1 MTQENTTRRSLGELA
16 RMTALVVI
24 IFAAFAVSMVG
35 LWKAADAA
43 FAVAFGVLIAVT
55 FDAGARGL
63 GYLVPWNRR
72 LRVLIIILLSFA
84 LLLGA
89 IYWGGTRVVS
99 EARSLAGQMQ
109 GLFRHAVTVMHHE
122 SQAWLPSGDDS
133 LKQIPGLDMIVGRA
147 TTLIRRLFES
157 VIFFVVALFV
167 GAFCAWEPEVYKGAF
182 LSLLPREHRPR
193 VSEVMD
199 RSAHA
204 LRSWLVGRG
213 ITMALIFVFTLCA
226 LTAIKMPNSIVL
238 AMQAGLF
245 TFTPTLGPFVA
256 GVVIVLAGLA
266 QSESMALYG
275 LVTYVLVQSLESHVI
290 TPLVQR
296 RTIRIPPA
304 ITLALQLIAAVL
316 FGLIAAVVIIPLAA
330 AGKVFIEELYVN
342 DRLGGGW
349 QVGAADEPGR
359 DRTSGLREW
368 LKQLRWVRRPR

>member
-1 MTQENTTRRSLGELA
+1 
-16 RMTALVVI
+16 MTALVVI
-24 IFAAFAVSMVG
+24 IFAAFAVSIIG
-35 LWKAADAA
+35 LWKAADAV
-43 FAVAFGVLIAVT
+43 FAVAFGVLIAVV

-72 LRVLIIILLSFA
+72 LRVLIVILLSFA

-99 EARSLAGQMQ
+99 EARSLVGQMQ
-109 GLFRHAVTVMHHE
+109 GLFRHGLTQLHRE
-122 SQAWLPSGDDS
+122 SQAWLPSGDNS
-133 LKQIPGLDMIVGRA
+133 LQQIPGLDMIVGHA
-147 TTLIRRLFES
+147 TTLLRRLFEL
-157 VIFFVVALFV
+157 VIFFAVALFI

-182 LSLLPREHRPR
+182 LSLLPRERRPR

-204 LRSWLVGRG
+204 LRSWLIGRG
-213 ITMALIFVFTLCA
+213 ITMACIFVFTLCA
-226 LTAIKMPNSIVL
+226 LTFIKMPNAILL
-238 AMQAGLF
+238 AMQAGVL

-266 QSESMALYG
+266 QSPSMALYG

-304 ITLALQLIAAVL
+304 ITLALQLIAALL

-330 AGKVFIEELYVN
+330 AGKVFIEELYVD

-349 QVGAADEPGR
+349 QVAAADEPGR
-359 DRTSGLREW
+359 NRTAGLREW
-368 LKQLRWVRRPR
+368 IKQRSWIWRTR